1 LDQAIRLAYDVE
13 TMRILESIRENLGAL
28 IVATLVAPFAAF
40 GAWLLTIFV
49 GAKFFR
55 GEWSYGIPL
64 AFGIPAALVAGVA
77 AFLIV
82 FRKLR

>member
-1 LDQAIRLAYDVE
+1 MGIF
-13 TMRILESIRENLGAL
+13 ESIEENLGAL
-28 IVATLVAPFAAF
+28 IVATPAAIFAAI

-55 GEWSYGIPL
+55 DEWSYGIPM
-64 AFGIPAALVAGVA
+64 AFGIPAALFAGVA
-77 AFLIV
+77 VFLIV

>member
-1 LDQAIRLAYDVE
+1 
-13 TMRILESIRENLGAL
+13 MRIFDGIQENLGAL
-28 IVATLVAPFAAF
+28 IVATIAALFGAFA
-40 GAWLLTIFV
+40 AWLLTILIS
-49 GAKFFR
+49 AKFFR

-64 AFGIPAALVAGVA
+64 AFGNPAALVAGVA